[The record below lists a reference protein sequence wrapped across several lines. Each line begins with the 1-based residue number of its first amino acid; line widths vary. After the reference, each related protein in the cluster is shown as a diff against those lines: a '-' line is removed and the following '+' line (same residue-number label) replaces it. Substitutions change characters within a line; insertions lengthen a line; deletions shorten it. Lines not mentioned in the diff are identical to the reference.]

1 MSTAGQKAAKGAAAQ
16 RTSFQWDDPLLFD
29 DQLSEDERLI
39 RDSARGY
46 AQDKLMPRVIDAY
59 MQENTDRWKQLC
71 AEASV
76 EQDPQRL
83 LELTRQINDLL
94 LGKQR
99 RLDRPNDPPVVQ
111 NEK

>member
-1 MSTAGQKAAKGAAAQ
+1 
-16 RTSFQWDDPLLFD
+16 
-29 DQLSEDERLI
+29 
-39 RDSARGY
+39 
-46 AQDKLMPRVIDAY
+46 

-83 LELTRQINDLL
+83 LELTRQINELL

-111 NEK
+111 NER